1 MKDIRRIFSSKQTGI
16 GTQGPEVFQAV
27 KVDLTR
33 HIASTLDDL
42 QEEIRYGIDKEF
54 GPCSDW
60 TKFRVYSKLTRIVA
74 LLSGRVFVGRPL
86 SREEEWI
93 NATIMY
99 TFYIQQVRAA
109 INAYPEW
116 ARRIVAPFLPELKHL
131 RRFRKRGGELL
142 RPILDEQ
149 IKKEGNEKVL
159 LEGEKDEQGSM
170 VGWIMKHMNKDSRYD
185 QDALAS
191 NQMACEFLS
200 PHVVRL
206 VYIFKSLTML

>member
-1 MKDIRRIFSSKQTGI
+1 MKYIRRIFSPRHTGI

-42 QEEIRYGIDKEF
+42 QGEVRYGMDREF
-54 GPCSDW
+54 GPCLDW
-60 TKFRVYSKLTRIVA
+60 TRFTVYFKLTRIVD

-93 NATIMY
+93 DATIMY
-99 TFYIQQVRAA
+99 TFYIQKVRAI

-116 ARRIVAPFLPELKHL
+116 ARRIVAPFLQELKHL
-131 RRFRKRGGELL
+131 QRFRKRGGELL
-142 RPILDEQ
+142 QPILDEQ

-159 LEGEKDEQGSM
+159 LEGETDEQGSM
-170 VGWIMKHMNKDSRYD
+170 VG
-185 QDALAS
+185 
-191 NQMACEFLS
+191 
-200 PHVVRL
+200 
-206 VYIFKSLTML
+206 